1 MREIS
6 SIRPH
11 PQHRPS
17 RGLVAL
23 AALCSLLALS
33 GAAERMPPPEASHEL
48 MVSSATEQGLLR
60 AIGIYEKA
68 VAAGGWPALPTNK
81 ALRAGDDDPAVAILR
96 RRLELTG
103 ELPAGKT
110 DSTVFDPG
118 LDAAVLR
125 FQYKNGLEPN
135 GIVYGITARSLNVS
149 AEARLNQLRVNLARL
164 QELLPKLAT
173 PRYVLVNTASFEVQG
188 VANGHVEIVSRTI
201 VGKRQTPT
209 PVVSATIQAVNV
221 LPFWHVPPGIA
232 GRAII
237 PAVRKDPSYLARER
251 IRVFSTF
258 GGEEI
263 APELVNWWGAE
274 SSRYVFRQEPGPQ
287 NALGVLR
294 IDMPNK
300 YIVYMHDTPMKKLFN
315 EYERAFSAGCVRVE
329 TVLDVASWLLAG
341 QNGWTREAIDRS
353 VADGTP
359 QTIKLPAPVPVHF
372 VYLTALVRGGE
383 VHFRNDLYNRDEGA
397 PTADPVDPAS
407 LAQGWQTLVSG
418 IAP

>member
-1 MREIS
+1 MRKPTPTCPAQK
-6 SIRPH
+6 RKP
-11 PQHRPS
+11 P
-17 RGLVAL
+17 RGL
-23 AALCSLLALS
+23 AALAVLCAVPGLI
-33 GAAERMPPPEASHEL
+33 GAAQRMPPPEATREL
-48 MVSSATEQGLLR
+48 MVSAATEQGLLS

-96 RRLELTG
+96 RRLQMTG
-103 ELPAGKT
+103 EYPRGNA
-110 DSTVFDPG
+110 DSTVFDPT
-118 LDAAVLR
+118 LHAAVAR
-125 FQYKNGLEPN
+125 FQVNNGLEPN
-135 GIVYGITARSLNVS
+135 GVVYGVTARALNVS
-149 AEARLNQLRVNLARL
+149 AEERFNQLRVNLARV
-164 QELLPKLAT
+164 QELLPKLAP

-188 VANGHVEIVSRTI
+188 VANGRVEVASRTI

-209 PVVSATIQAVNV
+209 PVVSATIQAVNI

-263 APELVNWWGAE
+263 APELVNWWGPE
-274 SSRYVFRQEPGPQ
+274 SNRYVFRQEPGPQ

-300 YIVYMHDTPMKKLFN
+300 YIVYMHDTPMKKLFG

-341 QNGWTREAIDRS
+341 QGGWTRQAIDQS
-353 VADGTP
+353 IADG
-359 QTIKLPAPVPVHF
+359 QAKTIKLPAPVPVHF
-372 VYLTALVRGGE
+372 VYLTALVRSGQ
-383 VHFRNDLYNRDEGA
+383 VQFRNDLYNRDEAA
-397 PTADPVDPAS
+397 PTADPVDPS
-407 LAQGWQTLVSG
+407 TMAQGWQTLISG
-418 IAP
+418 VAP

>member
-1 MREIS
+1 MRTICPKRNS
-6 SIRPH
+6 N
-11 PQHRPS
+11 

-23 AALCSLLALS
+23 AAVCSAVGLT
-33 GAAERMPPPEASHEL
+33 GAAQRLPPPDATREV
-48 MVSSATEQGLLR
+48 MVSAATEQGLLK
-60 AIGIYEKA
+60 AIGIYESA
-68 VAAGGWPALPTNK
+68 AAAGGWPPLPTNK
-81 ALRAGDDDPAVAILR
+81 ALRAGDDDPAVALLR
-96 RRLELTG
+96 RRLQLTG
-103 ELPAGKT
+103 EHPPGRAE
-110 DSTVFDPG
+110 STVFDPT

-125 FQYKNGLEPN
+125 FQVKNGLEPN
-135 GIVYGITARSLNVS
+135 GVVYGITARALNVP
-149 AEARLNQLRVNLARL
+149 AQTRLNQLRVNLARV
-164 QELLPKLAT
+164 QELLPKLAA

-188 VANGHVEIVSRTI
+188 VANGRVEVTSRTI

-209 PVVSATIQAVNV
+209 PVVSATIQAVNI

-263 APELVNWWGAE
+263 APELVNWWGPE

-300 YIVYMHDTPMKKLFN
+300 YIVYMHDTPMKKLFG

-341 QNGWTREAIDRS
+341 QGGWTREAIDQNI
-353 VADGTP
+353 ADGKAK
-359 QTIKLPAPVPVHF
+359 TIKLPAPVPVHF
-372 VYLTALVRGGE
+372 AYLTALVRGGE

-397 PTADPVDPAS
+397 PTADPVDPS
-407 LAQGWQTLVSG
+407 TMAQGWQTLVSG
-418 IAP
+418 VAP

>member
-1 MREIS
+1 M
-6 SIRPH
+6 
-11 PQHRPS
+11 
-17 RGLVAL
+17 L
-23 AALCSLLALS
+23 AALGSLLGLT
-33 GAAERMPPPEASHEL
+33 GASQRMPPPEATREV
-48 MVSSATEQGLLR
+48 MVSAATEQGLLQ

-96 RRLELTG
+96 RRLQLTG
-103 ELPAGKT
+103 ELPAGGPGG
-110 DSTVFDPG
+110 TVFDPA
-118 LDAAVLR
+118 LDAAVMR

-135 GIVYGITARSLNVS
+135 GVVYGITARSLNVS
-149 AEARLNQLRVNLARL
+149 VEARLNQLRVNLARV
-164 QELLPKLAT
+164 QELLPKLT
-173 PRYVLVNTASFEVQG
+173 SPRYVLVNTASFEVQG
-188 VANGHVEIVSRTI
+188 IANGRVEVASRTI

-209 PVVSATIQAVNV
+209 PVVSASIQAVNI

-263 APELVNWWGAE
+263 APELVNWWGPE
-274 SSRYVFRQEPGPQ
+274 SGRYVFRQEPGPK

-300 YIVYMHDTPMKKLFN
+300 YIVYMHDTPMKNLFN
-315 EYERAFSAGCVRVE
+315 EYERAFSAGCVRVQ
-329 TVLDVASWLLAG
+329 TVLDVATWLLAG
-341 QNGWTREAIDRS
+341 QAGWTRQAIDKS
-353 VADGTP
+353 IADGKA

-418 IAP
+418 VAP